1 MHVIIQK
8 RTDTINAVH
17 IGISAS
23 QEDITRFAPLYLSNL
38 SVINLISKTES
49 LSKDR
54 KVEK

>member
-8 RTDTINAVH
+8 RTDTIYAVH

-23 QEDITRFAPLYLSNL
+23 QEDITRCASLKLSNI
-38 SVINLISKTES
+38 SVIKLISKTES

-54 KVEK
+54 KVER